1 MWALSRLRRRIHAL
15 RADERGFSLPE
26 LLVASTVMIIVM
38 GAIYGALN
46 AFERS
51 ASRSTTANE
60 AQEQARATTDRLAWQ
75 LRNLVMPANAT
86 AGPLEQSTSYDLV
99 FETIS
104 SSTGA
109 GTNATKV
116 GRVRYCYDN
125 STPADARIWV
135 QTQTWTT
142 ATAPAVPSTAV
153 CPAPEWGNQRTVA
166 EHLVNQYSGQNRP
179 VWTTTAFPAS
189 STDPADIV
197 GIKTDLYVDADPT
210 KVPAEVRLTSGVA
223 LRNANRRPQ
232 AGFNAAQVGTHIT
245 LDASPSFDPEGQLL
259 TYAWSISGGTCSAAL
274 GTSSTADCAGL
285 SSGSAPTF
293 TLTVTDPGGLTNSM
307 SKQVNVQ

>member
-1 MWALSRLRRRIHAL
+1 MWALSLLRRRIHAL

-38 GAIYGALN
+38 AAIYGALN

-51 ASRSTTANE
+51 ASRSTNAND
-60 AQEQARATTDRLAWQ
+60 AQEQARSATTLLAWQ
-75 LRNLVMPANAT
+75 LRNLVMPANST
-86 AGPLEQSTSYDLV
+86 TGPLEQSGSYDLV
-99 FETIS
+99 FETIT

-109 GTNATKV
+109 GSNATKV

-125 STPADARIWV
+125 STPSSARIWL
-135 QTQTWTT
+135 QTQSWTT
-142 ATAPAVPSTAV
+142 AAAPAVPSTAV
-153 CPAPEWGNQRTVA
+153 CPASEWGNQRVVA
-166 EHLVNQYSGQNRP
+166 DHLVNRYNGQNRP
-179 VWTTTAFPAS
+179 VWTTTMFPSS

-197 GIKTDLYVDADPT
+197 GVRSDLYVDMDPT
-210 KVPAEVRLTSGVA
+210 REPVETRLTSGVA

-259 TYAWSISGGTCSAAL
+259 TYAWSISGGTCSAPL
-274 GTSSTADCAGL
+274 GTNSSADCAGL
-285 SSGSAPTF
+285 SSGSSPTF
-293 TLTVTDPGGLTNSM
+293 TLTVTDPGGLTNST
-307 SKQVNVQ
+307 SKAVTVQ

>member
-1 MWALSRLRRRIHAL
+1 MWALSPLRRRIHAL

-86 AGPLEQSTSYDLV
+86 GGPLEQSGSYDLV

-116 GRVRYCYDN
+116 GRMRYCYDN

-153 CPAPEWGNQRTVA
+153 CPAPEWGNQRVVA
-166 EHLVNQYSGQNRP
+166 EHLVNRYNGQARP
-179 VWTTTAFPAS
+179 AWTTTSFPAS

-197 GIKTDLYVDADPT
+197 GIRTDLYIDADT
-210 KVPAEVRLTSGVA
+210 TRAPAEVRLTSGVA

-259 TYAWSISGGTCSAAL
+259 TYAWSISGGTCSASL
-274 GTSSTADCAGL
+274 GTSTTADCAGL
-285 SSGSAPTF
+285 ASGSNPTF
-293 TLTVTDPGGLTNSM
+293 TLTVTDPGGLTNSF
-307 SKQVNVQ
+307 SRQVTVQ